1 MKPGLQVGD
10 QGRLDWTVDP
20 TMVITLGGDPRAT
33 VFSTP
38 NMILLMERAGR
49 EAIRPYLEA
58 GEESVG
64 IDVHIEHVA
73 GAGLGA
79 QVTGLATVSRVDG
92 RRIGFDVQAICGE
105 RVLGHGSHTRAIVQ
119 LDRLIE
125 NLESASGFERRP
137 MTLAANTGTL
147 PSFQTLSVERDGPIA
162 IVTLNRPQS
171 LNAVNTVMTSELE
184 SVSQWLSGHPNE
196 VRVVLLR
203 GQGDAFC
210 AGDDIKELPQLSESV
225 ARQLSLRQAEL
236 YLSWERLPQTVI
248 ALIHGDAF
256 GGGCVMA
263 YSTDLRI
270 ATHDARF
277 AMPEIRL
284 GWPPGYGIAQL
295 TALVG
300 KARALELCM
309 LGEPISA
316 QRALEWGL
324 VHDVVPGAMLMKRAR
339 QIAEKL
345 LQQPAE
351 ALRWTKRLVHLDEG
365 MQPKVAYRADTE
377 AYIRCL
383 QSDDAREG
391 IRAFV
396 EKRPPK
402 YPGQS

>member
-1 MKPGLQVGD
+1 
-10 QGRLDWTVDP
+10 
-20 TMVITLGGDPRAT
+20 
-33 VFSTP
+33 
-38 NMILLMERAGR
+38 
-49 EAIRPYLEA
+49 
-58 GEESVG
+58 
-64 IDVHIEHVA
+64 
-73 GAGLGA
+73 
-79 QVTGLATVSRVDG
+79 
-92 RRIGFDVQAICGE
+92 
-105 RVLGHGSHTRAIVQ
+105 
-119 LDRLIE
+119 
-125 NLESASGFERRP
+125 
-137 MTLAANTGTL
+137 
-147 PSFQTLSVERDGPIA
+147 LSVERDGPIA
-162 IVTLNRPQS
+162 IVTLNRPQA

-184 SVSQWLSGHPNE
+184 TVSQWLSGHPND
-196 VRVVLLR
+196 VRIVLLR

-236 YLSWERLPQTVI
+236 YLSWERLLQIVI

-324 VHDVVPGAMLMKRAR
+324 VHEVVPGAMLMKRAR

-351 ALRWTKRLVHLDEG
+351 ALRSTKRLVHLDEG

-396 EKRPPK
+396 EKRPPR
-402 YPGQS
+402 YPG